1 MQNIQ
6 SKLRGFLAKLGKSSK
21 ALCRKNTAWVGLA
34 VITVI
39 VAADSFL
46 YVDVKKNETEKEVN
60 FVTEATDAEVQTETQ
75 TEDIVEDE
83 IAEIESDEIYLVMG
97 TIINQTASAV
107 VVEEETTEE
116 QITEEQTTEAETTVQ
131 PVIAYTEEDYNNLL
145 RIVEAEATACDVL
158 GKMMVAN
165 VIINRV
171 KNPRFPNTLTGVI
184 YHGNGEQFT
193 PVKDGRFNSV
203 TITQSTIEAV
213 NRALAGEDYSQGA
226 LFFVSVKSAKP
237 DCWHVTTLKRL
248 FEYDG
253 HIFFKY

>member
-6 SKLRGFLAKLGKSSK
+6 SKLRVFLAKLRNSSK
-21 ALCRKNTAWVGLA
+21 ALCRRNTAWVGLA

-60 FVTEATDAEVQTETQ
+60 VVIEATNAEEETEIQ

-97 TIINQTASAV
+97 TMTNQTASAV
-107 VVEEETTEE
+107 VLEETTEE
-116 QITEEQTTEAETTVQ
+116 ETTEAETTTQ
-131 PVIAYTEEDYNNLL
+131 PVVAYTEEDYNNLL

-158 GKMMVAN
+158 GKIMVAN

-171 KNPRFPNTLTGVI
+171 KNPRFPNTITGVI

-193 PVKDGRFNSV
+193 PVRDGRFNSV

-213 NRALAGEDYSQGA
+213 DRALAGEDYSQGA
-226 LFFVSVKSAKP
+226 IFFVSVKSATP
-237 DCWHVTTLKRL
+237 DCWHVTTLTRL